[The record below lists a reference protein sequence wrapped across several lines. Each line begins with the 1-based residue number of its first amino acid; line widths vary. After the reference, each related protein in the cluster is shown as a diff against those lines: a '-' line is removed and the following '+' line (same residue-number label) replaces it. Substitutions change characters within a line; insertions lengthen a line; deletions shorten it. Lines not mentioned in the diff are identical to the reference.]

1 MPVRRAAGHPILIAC
16 SATGLDRAPAG
27 DADEGARALAIRL
40 RERVGVYQVA
50 NDQWMLLRY
59 VEPPASGQRRRV

>member
-27 DADEGARALAIRL
+27 DADEGARALATRL
-40 RERVGVYQVA
+40 RERVGVYEVA
-50 NDQWMLLRY
+50 NGQWMLLRY

>member
-1 MPVRRAAGHPILIAC
+1 MPLCRAAGHPILTAC

-27 DADEGARALAIRL
+27 DADEGARALATRL

-59 VEPPASGQRRRV
+59 VDPPPGATRRRV